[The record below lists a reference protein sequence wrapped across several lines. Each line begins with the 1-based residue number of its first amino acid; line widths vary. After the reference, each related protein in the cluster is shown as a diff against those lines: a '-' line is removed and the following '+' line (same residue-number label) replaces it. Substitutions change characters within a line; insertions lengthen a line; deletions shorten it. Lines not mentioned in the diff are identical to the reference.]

1 MSKTTTSLM
10 KVPEVAKEMD
20 NSVIQV
26 LGSKAIGG
34 FEKAYL
40 TAEAIQ
46 KLQAQLTPE
55 YMKPIMAL
63 QGTRLGFR
71 TDKDA
76 TGGYPEET
84 VKRCLIEAVLTGVQP
99 VGNQFN
105 IIAGNMYVT
114 KEGYGNSLLP
124 NVPGL
129 KYKITPTLPRID
141 TTKGSAAIVMKIKWA
156 INDGEEKA
164 EEIDIPIRVNASM
177 GADAVI
183 GKATRKARAW
193 LFATVTGV
201 EIGDGEVEEGTA
213 TVVSSEQLSNGANAQ
228 AAAKIKLTQLT
239 QGDDARIAD
248 INAILESG
256 MHAPDSG
263 EYIALMAEKGEL
275 EEKKG
280 KAK

>member
-1 MSKTTTSLM
+1 M